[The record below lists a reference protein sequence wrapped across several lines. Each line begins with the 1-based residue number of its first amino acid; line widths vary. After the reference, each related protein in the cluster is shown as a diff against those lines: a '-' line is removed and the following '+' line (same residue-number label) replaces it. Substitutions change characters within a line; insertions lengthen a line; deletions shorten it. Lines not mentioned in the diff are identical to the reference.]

1 MFKENNM
8 PIFGIAKRG
17 FGKALKNKKSGTLK
31 VDPKYKDPLGKSK
44 VELQKT
50 KMKYIKKGQKPPK
63 YDVAKEEIKLSQ
75 KARARD
81 TRTNKQVGAAVAGG
95 AAAAGGVKL
104 AAEKGP
110 KPVKKF
116 LKSKIKTVDG
126 KLKLVPPK
134 EKKGK

>member
-1 MFKENNM
+1 M
-8 PIFGIAKRG
+8 PGFGIAKRG

-44 VELQKT
+44 VELQKM
-50 KMKYIKKGQKPPK
+50 KMRYAKKGQTPPK
-63 YDVAKEEIKLSQ
+63 YDVAKEEIKISQ

-81 TRTNKQVGAAVAGG
+81 KKTSKQVGAAVAGG

-110 KPVKKF
+110 EPVKKF
-116 LKSKIKTVDG
+116 LKSEPKIVDG
-126 KLKLVPPK
+126 KLKLVDTR
-134 EKKGK
+134 KKKNDKKDKK

>member
-1 MFKENNM
+1 M

-44 VELQKT
+44 VELQKM
-50 KMKYIKKGQKPPK
+50 KMRYAKKGQTTPK
-63 YDVAKEEIKLSQ
+63 YDVAKEEIKVAQ
-75 KARARD
+75 TARARD
-81 TRTNKQVGAAVAGG
+81 KKANKQVGAAVATG
-95 AAAAGGVKL
+95 AAVAGGTKL

-110 KPVKKF
+110 EPVKKF
-116 LKSKIKTVDG
+116 LKSKPKIVDG

-134 EKKGK
+134 NKKGK

>member
-1 MFKENNM
+1 M
-8 PIFGIAKRG
+8 PGFGIAKRG
-17 FGKALKNKKSGTLK
+17 LGKALKSKKLGTLK

-44 VELQKT
+44 VELQKM
-50 KMKYIKKGQKPPK
+50 KMRYAKKGQTPPK
-63 YDVAKEEIKLSQ
+63 YDVAKEEIKISQ

-81 TRTNKQVGAAVAGG
+81 KKTNKQVGAAVAGG

-110 KPVKKF
+110 EPVKKF
-116 LKSKIKTVDG
+116 LKSKPKIVDG

-134 EKKGK
+134 EKKKKGK